1 MDSSPDDDDR
11 RTPEQEA
18 LYRSDQGETEDEEV
32 KMTCI
37 RGQCGMHDS
46 DLSSDEDEDS
56 DDAQDDL
63 PTPIR

>member
-1 MDSSPDDDDR
+1 MDSSPDYDR
-11 RTPEQEA
+11 RTPEQEV

-37 RGQCGMHDS
+37 GGQCGMHDS

-56 DDAQDDL
+56 DDAQDL

>member
-1 MDSSPDDDDR
+1 MDSSPDDDKR
-11 RTPEQEA
+11 SPEQEA

-37 RGQCGMHDS
+37 GGQYGMQDS

-56 DDAQDDL
+56 DDSQDDL
-63 PTPIR
+63 PAPIR

>member
-1 MDSSPDDDDR
+1 MDSSPDDDR
-11 RTPEQEA
+11 RSPERGA

-32 KMTCI
+32 KINCI
-37 RGQCGMHDS
+37 GGQCGMHDS

-56 DDAQDDL
+56 DDDQDDL